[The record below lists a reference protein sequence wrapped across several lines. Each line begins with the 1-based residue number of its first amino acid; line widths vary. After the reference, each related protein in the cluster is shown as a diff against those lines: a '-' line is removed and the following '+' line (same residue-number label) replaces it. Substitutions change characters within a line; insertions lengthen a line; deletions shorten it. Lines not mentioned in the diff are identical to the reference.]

1 MVFLY
6 TRPVILRHTFSFTP
20 PYVTSSGSN
29 LRFISHVRL
38 LFSCTMASHG
48 HSHDGEKGHDHDG
61 PGCTDA
67 ACTHDHSHGHAHGH
81 GHSHAHAPGVEVV
94 PSLREQLKAEQ
105 QANNQA
111 TTDGATQQSDE
122 RALAEQEARRLGL
135 NDRQIANLT
144 PAQVRKLAT
153 QARAATNA

>member
-1 MVFLY
+1 
-6 TRPVILRHTFSFTP
+6 
-20 PYVTSSGSN
+20 
-29 LRFISHVRL
+29 
-38 LFSCTMASHG
+38 MASHG
-48 HSHDGEKGHDHDG
+48 HSHDDEKGHDHDG
-61 PGCTDA
+61 PGCTDAACTHDHSHGHSHDKGHEHDDNCTDA